1 MATRKKK
8 KAAQGEGGENS
19 QSKVKLIAGAVG
31 VVVLLVGGFL
41 LGIYLKLLD
50 PNEMNE
56 KYGIYEWPIVGEH
69 FVAANQD
76 GEGLEADTD
85 AMNKKAIEDNKK
97 KEAEAKESKPIKL
110 TKEEIEQKTKEL
122 QAAEKKR
129 IGKLSRLYNE
139 MKPDEAAKI
148 LTALDDEMLISI
160 LQKMDESQVSQILA
174 NEAFGADRAADITR
188 KMYAGTPKRVAN
200 PNDEE

>member
-1 MATRKKK
+1 M
-8 KAAQGEGGENS
+8 
-19 QSKVKLIAGAVG
+19 
-31 VVVLLVGGFL
+31 
-41 LGIYLKLLD
+41 
-50 PNEMNE
+50 
-56 KYGIYEWPIVGEH
+56 
-69 FVAANQD
+69 AANQD

-110 TKEEIEQKTKEL
+110 TKEEVEQKTKEL